1 MAPPERPP
9 QPQPL
14 RRPPQDQAT
23 RPILRQPSD
32 HPHGQD
38 DHTRRHGRI
47 LQRFPGLTKGI
58 RSVDATPHGNPPTG
72 SPCPGPLHSTDN
84 TSHQAPH
91 QPSQM
96 QSHPPTRSHL
106 SRFPSQ
112 FSLDDGKS
120 SDSQGQD
127 DRKTNQKDPTQPLAR
142 HSQGT
147 SSGHH
152 HRPASRAQTGIPP
165 GTSVPPEA
173 PDSSNTGP
181 SGQLMAP
188 RPIYD
193 SRPTVHHRAT
203 VVAGPPAVLPST
215 TPPPPNH
222 PHPHSPR
229 HRRLADRSRG
239 RPHLPPRRAH
249 VHPDHH
255 TSGTPGTNTPR
266 GAEGSQGRYPTLP
279 KTGTR
284 YTFEYTHRFHTRSRG
299 DQPMGHKRRT
309 GHTTLTDLISMGRH
323 NKHDTHGH
331 LHQHTSEHPCGPPL
345 TQHHSHPSRTS
356 RDATSPPFHPG
367 HQTSHLTLGVHQ
379 GGHQQPT
386 LTPTHTPDRHQHS
399 APAPTTIGAPT
410 TDPTPKEQTNLI
422 CLSPTQSGRSSSPPG
437 PILGERHNRPPSPL
451 ASCPMVQ
458 QGRATIGQP
467 PTPPIPGCHHPFTP
481 ICSLTPELGMDWG
494 AALRQAE
501 QKANVPEGVG
511 TRFRIHHNTYRQ
523 YAGAWA
529 ALRAFAQNTQ
539 IPPTLPRHRPTSEIL
554 NHTVALYAA
563 HLTKKGASQSQLT
576 HASAAVRHY
585 TATLSATPDDIRAW
599 AARRMNRDRPSIPR
613 NDTVPSIHDLL
624 DIAIRIP
631 AHNRIELRDR
641 TIALFLLFTHAR
653 QSDITGIYR
662 HHATFRV
669 GHLPLDAPS
678 WARGPSRAAPMLTR
692 LGYIPDY
699 KHRSNHHVYV
709 DVRYHLPKR
718 AAAQGLRY
726 GNWVRLLEQ
735 PFSPS
740 TCPVYHLARYLT
752 ATKALD
758 IDAVPLPNH
767 EHEEFR
773 ARPLFVSEGRQH
785 HELKESTIGGIIRR
799 RVIQYI
805 YGRKF
810 TPHITRACSASYKI
824 AYGVPRDTVKMIGN
838 WTTDEAFNKHYLRVT
853 YPPVHHARLTDA
865 LYHDWAIARAHQLY
879 TTQKLTTTSSQ

>member
-1 MAPPERPP
+1 MTPTEATQRGLTSPPHPQLIAKMDELVRRGMARVITDDSLGYYSISFVKEKRQKGRWRLLNDLRNLNRYVVPHRTKLHGLSSANRLITPMARMITLDVTDGYYNGFRDSQRAFVAWMRPHMETLRQAARAQVRSILQTIRATKLP
-9 QPQPL
+9 INLLKCNLTPLHEVTYLGFLLNSRSMTVKVPTAKARTIEKQIKKTLRNHWRGTLKARLYLRRLQIRQTQALRGSSWRLDPYMTLDLQCITELQWWLDRLRCSRRQPL
-14 RRPPQDQAT
+14 RPPITHTLTVLAT
-23 RPILRQPSD
+23 DAS
-32 HPHGQD
+32 
-38 DHTRRHGRI
+38 RI
-47 LQRFPGLTKGI
+47 ALAAALI
-58 RSVDATPHGNPPTG
+58 
-72 SPCPGPLHSTDN
+72 
-84 TSHQAPH
+84 
-91 QPSQM
+91 
-96 QSHPPTRSHL
+96 SHPDVPTYTR
-106 SRFPSQ
+106 
-112 FSLDDGKS
+112 
-120 SDSQGQD
+120 
-127 DRKTNQKDPTQPLAR
+127 TT
-142 HSQGT
+142 T
-147 SSGHH
+147 
-152 HRPASRAQTGIPP
+152 HR
-165 GTSVPPEA
+165 E
-173 PDSSNTGP
+173 
-181 SGQLMAP
+181 
-188 RPIYD
+188 
-193 SRPTVHHRAT
+193 
-203 VVAGPPAVLPST
+203 
-215 TPPPPNH
+215 
-222 PHPHSPR
+222 
-229 HRRLADRSRG
+229 
-239 RPHLPPRRAH
+239 RRAPIH
-249 VHPDHH
+249 L
-255 TSGTPGTNTPR
+255 
-266 GAEGSQGRYPTLP
+266 AEL
-279 KTGTR
+279 K
-284 YTFEYTHRFHTRSRG
+284 
-299 DQPMGHKRRT
+299 
-309 GHTTLTDLISMGRH
+309 
-323 NKHDTHGH
+323 
-331 LHQHTSEHPCGPPL
+331 
-345 TQHHSHPSRTS
+345 
-356 RDATSPPFHPG
+356 A
-367 HQTSHLTLGVHQ
+367 
-379 GGHQQPT
+379 
-386 LTPTHTPDRHQHS
+386 
-399 APAPTTIGAPT
+399 A
-410 TDPTPKEQTNLI
+410 KE
-422 CLSPTQSGRSSSPPG
+422 GRSSSPPG